1 MKTSLSALSYF
12 AYAELTHK
20 DYKTFNQLYIKTPNR
35 DAFYIT
41 FKTVKHKTIKK
52 KNKEKE
58 NICTFIEKATTLR
71 CHKRNTRK
79 GLRRGVN
86 V

>member
-1 MKTSLSALSYF
+1 MKTSLSASSYF

-41 FKTVKHKTIKK
+41 FKPVKHKTIKK
-52 KNKEKE
+52 KKTKKKRMFAHLLKKQQLLDATRE
-58 NICTFIEKATTLR
+58 ILEKA
-71 CHKRNTRK
+71 
-79 GLRRGVN
+79 
-86 V
+86 

>member
-12 AYAELTHK
+12 AYAEPTHK

-52 KNKEKE
+52 KKTKKKRIFAHLLKKLQLLDATRE
-58 NICTFIEKATTLR
+58 ILEKA
-71 CHKRNTRK
+71 
-79 GLRRGVN
+79 
-86 V
+86 